1 MDPGEVQ
8 SLPGGLAREKW
19 MLDPSRVPGQHPF
32 FLDRNPNKPL
42 AMQVDPKPA
51 LSPR

>member
-1 MDPGEVQ
+1 MDYW
-8 SLPGGLAREKW
+8 LL
-19 MLDPSRVPGQHPF
+19 